1 MSWITNVIINGI
13 DLDRGKLNE
22 FFDDENL
29 FLKPVPHWHA
39 SGDKEA
45 YEIVFGAYNY
55 FDTELFVEHFKECC
69 KGKKWSLFL
78 QFEGDGYRVV
88 AEGVDVAI

>member
-1 MSWITNVIINGI
+1 MHFAKAT
-13 DLDRGKLNE
+13 KLPKAAVAQSA
-22 FFDDENL
+22 ENL